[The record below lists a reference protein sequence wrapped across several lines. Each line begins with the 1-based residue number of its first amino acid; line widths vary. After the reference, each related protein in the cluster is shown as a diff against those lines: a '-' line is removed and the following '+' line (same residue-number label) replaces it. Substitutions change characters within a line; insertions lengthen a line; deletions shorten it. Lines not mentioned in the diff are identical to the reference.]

1 MRILLGHY
9 SKTYIFYPQ
18 ISSNGAELKI
28 MTSDQ
33 KIVKVSLGEPVGFM
47 IWCEN
52 RSSQLVEATYQS
64 FFLTTYFLLI
74 TAF

>member
-1 MRILLGHY
+1 MRIHLGQY
-9 SKTYIFYPQ
+9 SKNIFYPQ

-33 KIVKVSLGEPVGFM
+33 KVVKVSLGEPVGLM

-52 RSSQLVEATYQS
+52 SSRQLEK
-64 FFLTTYFLLI
+64 LHI
-74 TAF
+74 TAFFSLLTHHNISTA